1 MSSHQILKASLNA
14 TSSLALEF
22 GPSLFAARDG
32 RIIDQSGRVV
42 AHASLS
48 ARQALELG
56 LRTQGTSGQV
66 LPGSSSSASLQ
77 SLLESR
83 LRTRLS
89 SLGSTLYKLN
99 WKPWVT
105 PSGLSRSRL
114 RASALR
120 TSEIAPTGSQKG
132 WATPKACDSRGS
144 AGARA
149 TKANEELP
157 NAAALAGWPTA
168 TATATDA
175 VKQGNVS
182 PRPGMMGLSETVSTL
197 RENPRP
203 ARLTGCGLVLIGSSA
218 EMGDGGQLNPAH
230 SRWLMG
236 LPQEWDDC
244 APTETLSMLKRR
256 KSS

>member
-1 MSSHQILKASLNA
+1 MSCQTTFKDSRSV
-14 TSSLALEF
+14 TSSLELEF
-22 GPSLFAARDG
+22 GPSLFAALDG
-32 RIIDQSGRVV
+32 RIIDQSGREV

-56 LRTQGTSGQV
+56 MRTKGTFGQA
-66 LPGSSSSASLQ
+66 LPGSSSSVNLQ
-77 SLLESR
+77 SSLESK
-83 LRTRLS
+83 LQTRLS
-89 SLGSTLYKLN
+89 TLGSTLYKLT
-99 WKPWVT
+99 WKLWAT
-105 PSGLSRSRL
+105 PSGLFRSRL

-120 TSEIAPTGSQKG
+120 TSAIEPIGYRKG

-149 TKANEELP
+149 SKANEELP

-168 TATATDA
+168 TATDA
-175 VKQGNVS
+175 IKQGNVS
-182 PRPGMMGLSETVSTL
+182 ARPGMMGLSETVSTL
-197 RENPRP
+197 RYNPRP
-203 ARLTGCGLVLIGSSA
+203 ARLTGYGLVLTGCSA
-218 EMGDGGQLNPAH
+218 RMEGGGQLNPAH

-244 APTETLSMLKRR
+244 APTETLSTLKRR